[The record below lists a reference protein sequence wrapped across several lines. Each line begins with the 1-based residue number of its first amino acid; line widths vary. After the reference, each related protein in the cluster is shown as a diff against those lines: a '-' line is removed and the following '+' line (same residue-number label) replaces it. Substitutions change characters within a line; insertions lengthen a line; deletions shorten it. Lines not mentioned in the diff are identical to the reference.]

1 MQTVVVSP
9 KFQVLLPKEIRRSLG
24 IKPGERLVA
33 VERKG
38 LIELIPV
45 GNIKSARGMARWIGT
60 KGLRDE
66 SERFG

>member
-1 MQTVVVSP
+1 MVSP
-9 KFQVLLPKEIRRSLG
+9 KFQVLLPKEIRRSMR

-33 VERKG
+33 VERG
-38 LIELIPV
+38 GMIELIPV
-45 GNIKSARGMARWIGT
+45 GKLKDARGLAKGVTT